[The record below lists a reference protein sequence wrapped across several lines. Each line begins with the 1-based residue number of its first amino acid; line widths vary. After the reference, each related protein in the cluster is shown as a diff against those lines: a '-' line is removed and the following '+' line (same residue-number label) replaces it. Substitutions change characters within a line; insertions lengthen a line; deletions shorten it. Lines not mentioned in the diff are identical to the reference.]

1 MKPTVTFSPE
11 RLEYLKLLARHYPN
25 VQAACTEIIN
35 LRAIQNLPKGTE
47 HFLSDVHG
55 EFEAFQHILNSASG
69 VVRVKID
76 ELLGSTVPR
85 SDRDQLATLI
95 YYPEEKLEEIERE
108 TEDMREWYRI
118 TFHRLIDLCCLVS
131 AKYTRSKVRK
141 AMPPEYA
148 YIIDELIHTHYEKN
162 EADKRDYYENII
174 NTIIDLDRAS
184 NFLIQLCELIKRL
197 AVDHLHLVGD
207 IFDRG
212 PGADVIMD
220 SLMQYHSVDI
230 QWGNHDILWMGAA
243 SGSRTLVATVL
254 VNSLRYNNLEVIE
267 TGYGISLRPLSVFA
281 DEFYRKS
288 DISCF
293 EVKVAKEDEDKI
305 SDRDRVLCAR
315 MNKAISMILFKLE
328 GQKIRRNPAFRM
340 DDRLLLDKVDY
351 DAKTITID
359 GAVYPLLDTDFP
371 TVDPADPY
379 ALTPEEDTLIN
390 TLTRSFRHS
399 EKLQRHVRFL
409 YSKGSLY
416 RICNG
421 NLLFHGCIP
430 MDADGAFMR
439 FSIGHGCDGLSG
451 KAFLDYADR
460 VARRAY
466 YNKPGSP
473 DRQQGMDF
481 LWWLWAGRNSPIFG
495 RDRMTTFERRFIAD
509 ASTHVEAKNAYYTLY
524 NDPAV
529 CEDILKEFGLEGPH
543 CHIINGHVPV
553 KSKKGESPVKGGGKL
568 VVIDGGFCKA
578 YQKTTGIA
586 GYTLIYN
593 SACFR
598 LVAHEPFVGRAAAI
612 RKNYDIASTTQV
624 FERLESRAMILQT
637 DIGRKLQGQIDELI
651 DLVAAFRSGAIV
663 ESHKG

>member
-1 MKPTVTFSPE
+1 MKPTTTFSPQ
-11 RLEYLKLLARHYPN
+11 RLEYLKLLAKQYPT
-25 VQAACTEIIN
+25 VQEASTEIIN

-76 ELLGSTVPR
+76 ELLGATVPR

-108 TEDMREWYRI
+108 CDDMREWYRI

-162 EADKRDYYENII
+162 ETDKRDYYENII

-220 SLMQYHSVDI
+220 SLMDYHSVDI

-281 DEFYRKS
+281 DEFYRKC
-288 DISCF
+288 DISRF
-293 EVKVAKEDEDKI
+293 EVKIAKEDEDKI
-305 SDRDRVLCAR
+305 TDRDRVLCAR
-315 MNKAISMILFKLE
+315 MHKAISMILFKLE
-328 GQKIRRNPAFRM
+328 GQKIQRNPAFHM
-340 DDRLLLDKVDY
+340 NDRLLLDKIDY
-351 DAKTITID
+351 ENKTITID
-359 GAVYPLLDTDFP
+359 GVVHPMLDTDFP

-416 RICNG
+416 RIYNG

-430 MDADGAFMR
+430 MHEDGSLMH
-439 FSIGHGCDGLSG
+439 FSLMGCEDLSG
-451 KAFLDYADR
+451 RAFLDFADV

-473 DRQQGMDF
+473 ERQQGMDF

-509 ASTHVEAKNAYYTLY
+509 ESTHTEAKNAYYTLY

-529 CEDILKEFGLEGPH
+529 CEGILKDFGLEGPH

-553 KSKKGESPVKGGGKL
+553 KSKKGESPVKGGGRL
-568 VVIDGGFCKA
+568 IVIDGGFCKA

-612 RKNYDIASTTQV
+612 HKNYDIASTTQV

-637 DIGRKLQGQIDELI
+637 DIGKKLQGQIDELV